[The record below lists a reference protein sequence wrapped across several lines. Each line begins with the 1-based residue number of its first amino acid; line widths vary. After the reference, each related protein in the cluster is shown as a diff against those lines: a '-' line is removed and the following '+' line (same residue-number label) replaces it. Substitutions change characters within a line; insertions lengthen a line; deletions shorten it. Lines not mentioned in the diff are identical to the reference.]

1 MCLSLKSTAEKRPW
15 QAPLPTSPCSIMTTL
30 QKPWQTETFPFPKAH
45 QGPGRDQPSGSTSN
59 CHPTDSSK
67 AVCVHCMNESVEG
80 RMGRTWAQAAS
91 SGTCGEH
98 IASLCCRRTGAT
110 QASNHSTLC
119 PESCCLPCCPQKGI
133 STLHLYLQANKSKSP
148 LCLLIPRQ
156 AS

>member
-1 MCLSLKSTAEKRPW
+1 
-15 QAPLPTSPCSIMTTL
+15 
-30 QKPWQTETFPFPKAH
+30 
-45 QGPGRDQPSGSTSN
+45 
-59 CHPTDSSK
+59 
-67 AVCVHCMNESVEG
+67 MNESVEG